1 MTSIADRYDYSCKR
15 HTAPMGCQKW
25 KVFQSYNHF
34 LPAVSSFMIKWTHTT
49 KSTFDLLEFYK
60 WIFLKFW
67 LLQDIPKYFDTWKTV
82 QDILFIKEPKLGKGR
97 KCLLYFSSQLQFLKI
112 SKINFMKIFKKT
124 DFKIFFIDNL
134 ETPKPVNPKI
144 DLLIL

>member
-1 MTSIADRYDYSCKR
+1 MTTLAKDTLLQGIVKNEKSFSTIII
-15 HTAPMGCQKW
+15 
-25 KVFQSYNHF
+25 F
-34 LPAVSSFMIKWTHTT
+34 LPAISSSIIKWTHTT

-60 WIFLKFW
+60 SNCSKFDW
-67 LLQDIPKYFDTWKTV
+67 FKIIIPKYLDTWRTV

>member
-34 LPAVSSFMIKWTHTT
+34 LPAISSLIIKWTHTT

-60 WIFLKFW
+60 LSLIGSRYTQILWHLENCARYSLYFLLKNQSLAKEESASCIFLHNCNF
-67 LLQDIPKYFDTWKTV
+67 LKYLKSTLWKSLKN
-82 QDILFIKEPKLGKGR
+82 QILRF
-97 KCLLYFSSQLQFLKI
+97 FSSIIWKLQ
-112 SKINFMKIFKKT
+112 
-124 DFKIFFIDNL
+124 NL
-134 ETPKPVNPKI
+134 WIQK
-144 DLLIL
+144 

>member
-1 MTSIADRYDYSCKR
+1 M
-15 HTAPMGCQKW
+15 
-25 KVFQSYNHF
+25 
-34 LPAVSSFMIKWTHTT
+34 
-49 KSTFDLLEFYK
+49 
-60 WIFLKFW
+60 
-67 LLQDIPKYFDTWKTV
+67 

>member
-34 LPAVSSFMIKWTHTT
+34 LPAVSSFVIKWTHTT
-49 KSTFDLLEFYK
+49 KFTFDLLEFYK
-60 WIFLKFW
+60 LNLFKIYPNTLTLGGLCKIFFLLKNQSLAKEESASCIFLRN
-67 LLQDIPKYFDTWKTV
+67 L
-82 QDILFIKEPKLGKGR
+82 
-97 KCLLYFSSQLQFLKI
+97 KCLKLTFWKSLK
-112 SKINFMKIFKKT
+112 KQVFRL
-124 DFKIFFIDNL
+124 FFIDNL